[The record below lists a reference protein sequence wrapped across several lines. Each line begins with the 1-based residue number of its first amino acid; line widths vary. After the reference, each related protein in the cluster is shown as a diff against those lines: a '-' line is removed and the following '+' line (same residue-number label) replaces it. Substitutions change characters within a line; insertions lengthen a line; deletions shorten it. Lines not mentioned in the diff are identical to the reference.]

1 MMTNERVLLS
11 ISIIVFLFGGMFVE
25 IFAMDEFLWYRSF
38 LWSLILFV
46 SFLLFSVAIFFVVNL
61 VENKSDDVDEQ

>member
-1 MMTNERVLLS
+1 MTIERVLLS

-25 IFAMDEFLWYRSF
+25 IFAMDKFLWYRSF

>member
-1 MMTNERVLLS
+1 MMTIERVLLS

-25 IFAMDEFLWYRSF
+25 IFAMDKFLWYRSF